1 MFGGPDLL
9 PAGAYVTEPPPETE
23 LTVLFRERKL
33 ALVFD
38 MIAGPD
44 QHPNR
49 YEQHVKDRKPDLSRT
64 FRGSMNLTEPT
75 GRNDDDKREELQE

>member
-49 YEQHVKDRKPDLSRT
+49 YEQHEGSEAGSLKNVS
-64 FRGSMNLTEPT
+64 GSMNLTEPT

>member
-49 YEQHVKDRKPDLSRT
+49 YEHDMKDRKPDLSRT
-64 FRGSMNLTEPT
+64 FRGP
-75 GRNDDDKREELQE
+75 

>member
-49 YEQHVKDRKPDLSRT
+49 YEQHEVD
-64 FRGSMNLTEPT
+64 RGS
-75 GRNDDDKREELQE
+75 RISQERFGVHEFDGADRSQ

>member
-33 ALVFD
+33 SLVFD

-44 QHPNR
+44 QHPNTDTNNMKCKWIGSR
-49 YEQHVKDRKPDLSRT
+49 ISQERFGVHEFDGADRS
-64 FRGSMNLTEPT
+64 
-75 GRNDDDKREELQE
+75 Q

>member
-38 MIAGPD
+38 MIACPD

-49 YEQHVKDRKPDLSRT
+49 YEQHMKWIGSRISQERFGVHEFDGADRS
-64 FRGSMNLTEPT
+64 
-75 GRNDDDKREELQE
+75 Q

>member
-49 YEQHVKDRKPDLSRT
+49 YELNMKDEAGSLKNVS
-64 FRGSMNLTEPT
+64 GSMNLTEPT

>member
-49 YEQHVKDRKPDLSRT
+49 YDTNNMKDEAGSLKNVS
-64 FRGSMNLTEPT
+64 GSMNLTEPT